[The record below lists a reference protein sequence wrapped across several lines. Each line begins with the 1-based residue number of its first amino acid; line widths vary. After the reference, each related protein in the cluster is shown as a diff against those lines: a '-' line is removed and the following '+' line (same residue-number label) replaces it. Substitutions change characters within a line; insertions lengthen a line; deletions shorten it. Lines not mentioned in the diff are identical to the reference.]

1 MADQDNLG
9 KAERLAE
16 SVKDAPRYV
25 LVTVAYLIISMTAMA
40 ACWHLGTLLVAL
52 LGQAMTECKS

>member
-1 MADQDNLG
+1 MADSDELG

-16 SVKDAPRYV
+16 AVKDAPRYV
-25 LVTVAYLIISMTAMA
+25 LVTVAYLIISVIAIA

-52 LGQAMTECKS
+52 LGQTMAECRP